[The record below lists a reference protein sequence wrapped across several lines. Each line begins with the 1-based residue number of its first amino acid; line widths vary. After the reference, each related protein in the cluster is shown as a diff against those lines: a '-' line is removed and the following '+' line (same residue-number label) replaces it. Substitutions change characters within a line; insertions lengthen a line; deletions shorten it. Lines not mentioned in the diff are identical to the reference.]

1 MTREMLLAQGQNPD
15 DDPRLRLMQAHRED
29 PLRQVDLSEFPKN
42 RHLARRDGPV
52 RTRLRR
58 REIFRQD

>member
-42 RHLARRDGPV
+42 RHLGTQGWTGAH
-52 RTRLRR
+52 
-58 REIFRQD
+58 EIAEE